1 MDFLKLLHSN
11 HMKIYRMCNSVEGA
25 GARCAKSAVLHT
37 LTISTTTSAAAGNL
51 HSISSCKAE
60 KVLKGSN
67 YDGMA
72 GSAPILSGRPNYVQ
86 TES

>member
-11 HMKIYRMCNSVEGA
+11 HMKRYRMCNSVEGA

-37 LTISTTTSAAAGNL
+37 LTISITTSTNGN
-51 HSISSCKAE
+51 AE

-67 YDGMA
+67 YDGTA
-72 GSAPILSGRPNYVQ
+72 GSTTILDGMLDC
-86 TES
+86 